1 MNILI
6 AEDNPINQ
14 KLLGA
19 MLESEGHHVFP
30 ANDGMEALD
39 ILQQENIEAVISDI
53 LMPRMDGYRLCKN
66 LRQDDR
72 LGHIPF
78 IFYTS
83 TYTSSTDEKLALKMG
98 ADSYLKK
105 PASYEEIVE
114 AIQHAPSHRPPAKAG
129 PARAL
134 KPGPVMKD
142 YNEALVRKLD
152 HKIAELA
159 ESRERLAEVNQ
170 DLERGKA
177 ELAALNQE
185 LEHRVQDRT
194 AMLEAA
200 NHELET
206 FSYSVSHDLR
216 APLRGIEGLTLA
228 VLEDF
233 PHLEAPAK
241 DLLQR
246 VCASTQ
252 RMNELINGLLEL
264 SRMAQVELRRE
275 TIDLTSL
282 ACQVIADLQRRE
294 PARSVEIAIAENLHA
309 EGDPVLLRAVLE
321 NLLSN
326 AWKFSSKKPRA
337 RIEVATLQ
345 PASILNGPPHP
356 STTVGGRSTIFFIH
370 DNGAGFDM
378 AFAGKLFGP
387 FQRLHSKEEF
397 SGHGIG
403 LATVRRIIHRHGGRI
418 WAESTP
424 GEGATFFFSLDS

>member
-6 AEDNPINQ
+6 AEDNPINR

-134 KPGPVMKD
+134 KAGPVMKE

-152 HKIAELA
+152 HKVAELA
-159 ESRERLAEVNQ
+159 EAKERLAEVNQ
-170 DLERGKA
+170 DLKRGKA

-216 APLRGIEGLTLA
+216 APLRGTRA
-228 VLEDF
+228 SSCRVPCSRTF
-233 PHLEAPAK
+233 P
-241 DLLQR
+241 
-246 VCASTQ
+246 
-252 RMNELINGLLEL
+252 
-264 SRMAQVELRRE
+264 
-275 TIDLTSL
+275 
-282 ACQVIADLQRRE
+282 
-294 PARSVEIAIAENLHA
+294 
-309 EGDPVLLRAVLE
+309 
-321 NLLSN
+321 
-326 AWKFSSKKPRA
+326 
-337 RIEVATLQ
+337 
-345 PASILNGPPHP
+345 IL
-356 STTVGGRSTIFFIH
+356 
-370 DNGAGFDM
+370 
-378 AFAGKLFGP
+378 K
-387 FQRLHSKEEF
+387 
-397 SGHGIG
+397 
-403 LATVRRIIHRHGGRI
+403 
-418 WAESTP
+418 
-424 GEGATFFFSLDS
+424 